1 MRSSK
6 KMRAHLAKVF
16 AKRRKG
22 EAEEHRK
29 AKATA
34 VKNVI
39 DGLKR

>member
-16 AKRRKG
+16 AKRRKA
-22 EAEEHRK
+22 EAEEDRK

-34 VKNVI
+34 VKNLI